1 MKKFNIDDLKNL
13 AEVKPISQE
22 QAETIKGGVL
32 NGNAN
37 WEIKNL
43 DKPSKTWGS
52 SEVRKG
58 LKRRKKLK

>member
-1 MKKFNIDDLKNL
+1 MKKFNIKELKQL
-13 AEVKPISQE
+13 TEVKLLTEE
-22 QAETIKGGVL
+22 QAQSIKGGVL